1 MVFPNKT
8 VINTDDD
15 YYAEYEEPIYYNKSY
30 FALQNG
36 VNYNYKSY
44 NSNEDVD
51 YLSNSTALMDEETR
65 TLSIKIPITRFR
77 DSVNDDEFIEIEAVR
92 EFVQLYNLNVYPDQN
107 SQANVLVVKDV
118 SIYDDNDKTEVTLPH
133 TFTTLMEH
141 PTSLKIELSS
151 NEPIKCP
158 TGHIVYTSDNNIA
171 LDAIVA
177 YPYTLYVNNSNY
189 KTFFSTNTANLK
201 MTSIVRSYHIDFSMP
216 DDGHDVIVENN
227 LMWKDILLNNRSF
240 PRKNG
245 YFYSMYETPETTHD
259 SINVNVKNTD
269 DNTDNWINII
279 VYCSN
284 NMDDLYDYPV
294 IYTRAKCFL
303 TRQQSINITW
313 QVGGNI
319 KIEWSDSGNIENGE
333 QLHTT
338 IPFEDAVWR
347 FHFFTTDF

>member
-1 MVFPNKT
+1 MPKYQYYININMIFPNKT

-44 NSNEDVD
+44 NSDEVVD

-92 EFVQLYNLNVYPDQN
+92 EFVQLYNLEVYPDQN

-216 DDGHDVIVENN
+216 DDGHDVIVKNHLTWE
-227 LMWKDILLNNRSF
+227 KDILLNNRSF

-245 YFYSMYETPETTHD
+245 YFYSMYETPETTNN
-259 SINVNVKNTD
+259 SIDVDVEITD
-269 DNTDNWINII
+269 NNTDNWINII

-294 IYTRAKCFL
+294 IYTRAKYL
-303 TRQQSINITW
+303 TRQKHITW
-313 QVGGNI
+313 QVG
-319 KIEWSDSGNIENGE
+319 GNIENGE

-347 FHFFTTDF
+347 FHFFTTDI